1 MSDIGQRRAD
11 TVHTLEGTA
20 PFRGIAPAEISAM
33 LGCLG
38 VREQTFQAGEIVY
51 RMGDTVHALGIVLTG
66 GVRMERTDPWGE
78 TSVLGFAGTGDVFAE
93 SYACTAGTPLLV
105 NVIAAEKTRVLFLD
119 TVRALR
125 PCSPSSSPTCS
136 RSRRRRTSSSPS
148 ASSTRAPRA
157 SAARCSPTSP
167 PRRRATAPGASPFRS
182 TASSL
187 PTTSVWTAAPSR
199 ASSRACSVKASSGRV
214 GAISNCSRRTDGPI
228 DRPRAPCRE
237 SHPRRRWY
245 PRIPHRRR

>member
-93 SYACTAGTPLLV
+93 SYACAAGTPLLV

-125 PCSPSSSPTCS
+125 PCSSACGYHAKLIANLLALSAQKNIQLSQRVFHTSPKSIRGKVLAYLSSEAARSGSRRFSVPFNRQQLADYLGVDRSALSSELSRMQREGLIRTRRSDFELLQANGRTYRPSTSTVPGKPSS
-136 RSRRRRTSSSPS
+136 
-148 ASSTRAPRA
+148 
-157 SAARCSPTSP
+157 
-167 PRRRATAPGASPFRS
+167 
-182 TASSL
+182 
-187 PTTSVWTAAPSR
+187 
-199 ASSRACSVKASSGRV
+199 
-214 GAISNCSRRTDGPI
+214 
-228 DRPRAPCRE
+228 
-237 SHPRRRWY
+237 
-245 PRIPHRRR
+245 